1 MCYIGLPLSWR
12 GSEAVSESAFEA
24 AHCKILLI
32 LVSVLLMNQNFIL
45 GIFFQL
51 FQKPNECFVFI

>member
-12 GSEAVSESAFEA
+12 GSEAVSELAFEA

-32 LVSVLLMNQNFIL
+32 LVSVLLMNQHFIL
-45 GIFFQL
+45 GIFFSTFSEAQ
-51 FQKPNECFVFI
+51 

>member
-45 GIFFQL
+45 GIFFSTFSEAQ
-51 FQKPNECFVFI
+51 